1 MLPDGM
7 SVMCLKT
14 TPYDT
19 GRVLTVSIKALIFQ
33 NGRKTITYLA
43 HIICDQA
50 WFFLFF
56 VFLGGEGGGGGGEEG
71 KRQRGENTPSLPS
84 SEYREGGYDRRLI

>member
-7 SVMCLKT
+7 SVMCPKT

-19 GRVLTVSIKALIFQ
+19 GRVLTVSTKAHIFQ

-50 WFFLFF
+50 GFFFF
-56 VFLGGEGGGGGGEEG
+56 WGGGGAEGEVGGRREKAEG
-71 KRQRGENTPSLPS
+71 EKYALSP
-84 SEYREGGYDRRLI
+84 LI